1 MKKQKN
7 KTFLLTS
14 DVVLVSKV
22 KLKFREIETPP
33 IDYQL
38 LVVWSQ
44 IQTHSKAV
52 HLNVFFPQ
60 GIHSCTV
67 ERMLE

>member
-1 MKKQKN
+1 M
-7 KTFLLTS
+7 
-14 DVVLVSKV
+14 LVSKV
-22 KLKFREIETPP
+22 KLKFREIETLP

-44 IQTHSKAV
+44 IQTHSKALHV
-52 HLNVFFPQ
+52 NVFFPQ

-67 ERMLE
+67 ERTLE